1 MQMLYWRASTR
12 FVQTEGGK
20 VMAQFTEVM
29 RQAKRMCETQKNCRQ
44 CPLCRDGECA
54 LDYLLGVDI
63 DEIEQ
68 TIIAWAKEHPD
79 NDSNV
84 AHSMKTATA
93 IAVELNGANQRQT
106 LA

>member
-1 MQMLYWRASTR
+1 
-12 FVQTEGGK
+12 
-20 VMAQFTEVM
+20 MAQFSEVM

-44 CPLCRDGECA
+44 CPLCHDGECA
-54 LDYLLGVDI
+54 FDYLLCVDL

-68 TIIAWAKEHPD
+68 IIIAWAKEHPD

-84 AHSMKTATA
+84 AHSMKTTTV
-93 IAVELNGANQRQT
+93 IAAEPSGANQRQT

>member
-1 MQMLYWRASTR
+1 
-12 FVQTEGGK
+12 
-20 VMAQFTEVM
+20 MAQFTEVM
-29 RQAKRMCETQKNCRQ
+29 RQAKRMCETQKNCLQ
-44 CPLCRDGECA
+44 CPLCRLPQGDGECA
-54 LDYLLGVDI
+54 LDYLLGVDL

-68 TIIAWAKEHPD
+68 IIIAWAKEHPD

>member
-1 MQMLYWRASTR
+1 
-12 FVQTEGGK
+12 
-20 VMAQFTEVM
+20 MAEFTDTM
-29 RQAKRMCETQKNCRQ
+29 KQAKRMCETQKNCLQ

-54 LDYLLGVDI
+54 FDYLLCVDP

-68 TIIAWAKEHPD
+68 IIRAWAKEHPD

-84 AHSMKTATA
+84 AHSMKTATV
-93 IAVELNGANQRQT
+93 IAAEPSGANQRQT